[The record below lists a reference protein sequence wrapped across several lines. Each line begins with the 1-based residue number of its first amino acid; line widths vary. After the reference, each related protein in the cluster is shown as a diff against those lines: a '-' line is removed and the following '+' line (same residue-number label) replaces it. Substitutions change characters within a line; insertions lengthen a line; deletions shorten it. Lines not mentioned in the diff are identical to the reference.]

1 LLVIAPLTALCAC
14 ATESMSRS
22 EVAELRAEVRMLRES
37 NARLER
43 RLERMEG
50 EAAVLTARP
59 AAAPAAAPAPAQ
71 ATAPTSA
78 KSQGKVEVPELAVV
92 KLQPKAEPVPRL
104 DVSTPVV
111 EPSSEV
117 LEELAQVRE
126 APARERDED
135 SPTDPAMLDG
145 LYEAGLE
152 ALRTG
157 NVEGGV
163 AKLKAFAQENPR
175 HPKADN
181 ALYFSGLGLM
191 GLEEYAQAART
202 FDQVLTSY
210 PAGDAVVDSML
221 KLAEC
226 RVRLNQ
232 RKDAKA
238 LYVKLISQYPG
249 TAAATQAE
257 SRLASLT
264 P

>member
-1 LLVIAPLTALCAC
+1 MT
-14 ATESMSRS
+14 
-22 EVAELRAEVRMLRES
+22 ELRAEVRALRES

-43 RLERMEG
+43 RLERIEG

-59 AAAPAAAPAPAQ
+59 AAQ
-71 ATAPTSA
+71 AGA
-78 KSQGKVEVPELAVV
+78 KPEAKGDGKLEVPELAVV
-92 KLQPKAEPVPRL
+92 KLKPKADPVPRL

-111 EPSSEV
+111 EPSPEV
-117 LEELAQVRE
+117 LDELAQVRA
-126 APARERDED
+126 APAREREEG
-135 SPTDPAMLDG
+135 SQVDPALLDG
-145 LYEAGLE
+145 EYEAGLE

-157 NVEGGV
+157 NVDGGV
-163 AKLKAFAQENPR
+163 AKLQRFAQENPR

-191 GLEEYAQAART
+191 GLEEFAQAAHT
-202 FDQVLTSY
+202 FEQVLSTY

-226 RVRLNQ
+226 RLRLNK

-238 LYVKLISQYPG
+238 LYVQLISQYPG
-249 TAAATQAE
+249 TAAASQAE
-257 SRLASLT
+257 ARLASLT